1 MRCFSFLLI
10 ILVSFP
16 FVTSAQQIADK
27 GQSDRMI
34 QQICMAAGELNSLQC
49 DFRQIKQLPLLK
61 TSMVSTGKMYYKE
74 GRFLRWEY
82 VAPYSYTFILNEDK
96 AIVKSNGKTDV
107 ISVRSSKLF
116 QQIAR
121 IMMNSIT
128 GKCLSDEGDFNV
140 AMFVADEQWIAKL
153 VPKQEEL
160 AQFFEQIQL
169 FIDSKRQMVTIVEL
183 IEKGGDVTQ
192 IKLQN
197 IVENAIIDDKMFSA
211 TTDRK

>member
-1 MRCFSFLLI
+1 M
-10 ILVSFP
+10 SFP
-16 FVTSAQQIADK
+16 FGISAQQIVGENQK
-27 GQSDRMI
+27 GRMI
-34 QQICMAAGELNSLQC
+34 QQICTAAGKLNSLQC

-82 VAPYSYTFILNEDK
+82 VSPYSYTFILNEDK

-128 GKCLSDEGDFNV
+128 GKCLSDVGDFNV
-140 AMFVADEQWIAKL
+140 TMSVTDEQWIAEL
-153 VPKQEEL
+153 FPKQEEL
-160 AQFFEQIQL
+160 AQFFDRIQL
-169 FIDSKRQMVTIVEL
+169 FIDPKRQMVTIVEL
-183 IEKGGDVTQ
+183 FEKGGDVTQ

-197 IVENAIIDDKMFSA
+197 IVENATIDDKMFSA
-211 TTDRK
+211 TTDGK